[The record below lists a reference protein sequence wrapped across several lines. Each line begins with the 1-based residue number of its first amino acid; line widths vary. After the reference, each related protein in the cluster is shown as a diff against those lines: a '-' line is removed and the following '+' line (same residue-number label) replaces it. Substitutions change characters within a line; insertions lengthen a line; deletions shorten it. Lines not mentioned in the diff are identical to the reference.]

1 VAFSDYR
8 PASKHHFLIIPKQ
21 HMEGIRHLKEDDIP
35 VIRELETIG
44 KKVQILVEI
53 SRIQL
58 SMVVLDYRQLDPI
71 TRPGFR

>member
-1 VAFSDYR
+1 
-8 PASKHHFLIIPKQ
+8 
-21 HMEGIRHLKEDDIP
+21 MEGIRHLKEDDIP